1 MTERRETLPVAA
13 IEYDRDNPRIKV
25 ALEKYGDDLDAERIF
40 FALKTAS
47 EGEQRVG
54 SYEGL
59 KGSIRAAG
67 RILFPIVVIEQ
78 DGAFVCIDGNTRL
91 AIYKQ
96 FTREE
101 APGDWDHIPATI
113 LTDPQQKNIE
123 AVRISAHLVGAR
135 EWPAYEKARYLHH
148 LRNEKLLDY
157 SEMIA
162 LCGGRKADIERQI
175 DAFHDMNAFYRDVV
189 DDTAFHIDRFSGFVE
204 LQKPRIKEAIYDAG
218 FGLEDF
224 GKWIQT
230 GNIIRLA
237 DVRNLLRILSDPQ
250 ARHIFVTGGPH
261 SIEAAIKDLDR
272 REEIAQ
278 DLDSKP
284 VPVGDASILLLAK
297 TLSRKIDEMPYSTL
311 RNLQDRHTDDTQATL
326 DELEGLALRLRRLIE
341 DTSA

>member
-13 IEYDRDNPRIKV
+13 IEYDRENPRIKV

-67 RILFPIVVIEQ
+67 HILFPIVVIEH
-78 DGAFVCIDGNTRL
+78 DDRFVCIDGNTRL

-96 FTREE
+96 FTREG
-101 APGDWDHIPATI
+101 APGDWDRIPATI
-113 LTDPQQKNIE
+113 LTDPRQKNID

-148 LRNEKLLDY
+148 LRNEKLMDY

-175 DAFHDMNAFYRDVV
+175 DAFHDMSEFYRDVV

-230 GNIIRLA
+230 GNIVRLA
-237 DVRNLLRILSDPQ
+237 DVRKLPRILADPK
-250 ARHIFVTGGPH
+250 ARHTFVTGGPH
-261 SIEAAIKDLDR
+261 SIEAAAKDLDR
-272 REEIAQ
+272 REEVAQ
-278 DLDSKP
+278 GLDSKP
-284 VPVGDASILLLAK
+284 VPVGDASILRLAK

-311 RNLQDRHTDDTQATL
+311 RHLQDRHTDDTQATL
-326 DELEGLALRLRRLIE
+326 DELEALAQRLRRLIE